1 MTSEHRLRFE
11 IADIAAVVIECAAC
25 ASSVSVPTT
34 TLNPTLGLPRVPA
47 SCPRCGAVWESE
59 TRGERS
65 PEAQFLADLAL
76 YAQRTA
82 DTRRDPAVRIRL
94 DLRAAPQGMS

>member
-1 MTSEHRLRFE
+1 MTSENRLRFE
-11 IADIAAVVIECAAC
+11 IADIAAVVIECAKC
-25 ASSVSVPTT
+25 ASSVSVPMTAI
-34 TLNPTLGLPRVPA
+34 NPTLGLPKVPA
-47 SCPRCGAVWESE
+47 TCPRCGVVWESE

-82 DTRRDPAVRIRL
+82 DAHRDPAVRIRL
-94 DLRAAPQGMS
+94 DLRASPHDLS